1 MRGLES
7 RKDAEERVNRL
18 WPMQNLRDSAVPFL
32 GSTLGPGRI
41 FGPRIFLLFH
51 ASV

>member
-18 WPMQNLRDSAVPFL
+18 WPIQDLKDFAVPFL
-32 GSTLGPGRI
+32 AI
-41 FGPRIFLLFH
+41 VFL
-51 ASV
+51 ASYIMNKVSV